1 MSGGFGHDG
10 GREELRA
17 RFEELDQTLRSGLD
31 RLRAV
36 IYQNKKSLEAPIFQN
51 RQRLD
56 ALKKRS
62 GWSIA
67 IIIIQ
72 LMALTWLGTQYFQ
85 LRGQV
90 DTLTAEAKQS
100 ESERVKSIESVESD
114 LFHLQK
120 EVDKNTKRTI
130 GPAGSP

>member
-1 MSGGFGHDG
+1 
-10 GREELRA
+10 
-17 RFEELDQTLRSGLD
+17 
-31 RLRAV
+31 
-36 IYQNKKSLEAPIFQN
+36 
-51 RQRLD
+51 
-56 ALKKRS
+56 
-62 GWSIA
+62 
-67 IIIIQ
+67 
-72 LMALTWLGTQYFQ
+72 MALTWLGTQYVQ